1 VSCTARRVS
10 FSQSERGPDSEEALI
25 GSVFARDFR
34 VMRRL
39 RSGGMGSVFVVEQIS
54 TGKERALK
62 LLAPGLAENADVRER
77 FVREARAAS
86 AIDSDHVV
94 EIVSAGVD
102 DATGTPFLVMELLR
116 GEDLSDRVENS
127 GPMDAREVAEVLGQV
142 GHALELAHRQGIVH
156 RDLKPENL
164 FLAKSR
170 RGDGSTCAKI
180 LDFGVAK
187 LVNGDSGAAGT
198 LPVGS
203 PGYMAPEQTDA
214 FGNITPAADVW
225 SFGLVAFYLMTGA
238 SYWRCGLGASV
249 PALLRE
255 VCFDPIEPPSIRA
268 AELGIDVKFPEGF
281 DEWFCHCVDREI
293 EARFPDAGS
302 AARGLTALFA
312 DSPGG
317 VAYFFDD
324 APAPKGA
331 GQNRQHSE
339 AGVTMPPRGDEP
351 DGKRDKLAKK
361 ALRAAARVAL
371 FGVLAGGVGGLAAF
385 GVMGRSGA
393 AAAASDEPV
402 TAQEP
407 TTSAITTATTTTAPP
422 VVSATARPHASAAR
436 SVASAS
442 SSPKRARSASTAVT
456 GGPCGGDMVALR
468 NGAGAYCLDR
478 TEVTM
483 RAYLSCVASGKCPT
497 LLGTSRGK
505 ARLSTL
511 TASYSELCAAGDSE
525 LPVNCVSRA
534 AASAYCQSAGARLP
548 TATEWQA
555 AARGPGGAR
564 FPWGNEAPD
573 ETRLNACG
581 DTCRAWGYS
590 EGIFLPTLFETS
602 DGYDAPAPVGSYPLG
617 ASPAGVVDLLGNVA
631 EWVATDDGRS
641 IALGGS
647 FLTGKVEQLTE
658 PLELVADA
666 TSHLVGFRCA
676 KKL

>member
-1 VSCTARRVS
+1 MRRVS

-34 VMRRL
+34 VIRRL

-77 FVREARAAS
+77 FVREAKAAS

-102 DATGTPFLVMELLR
+102 DDTGTPFLVMELLR

-127 GPMDAREVAEVLGQV
+127 GPMEPREVAEVLGQV
-142 GHALELAHRQGIVH
+142 GHALDLAHRQGIVH
-156 RDLKPENL
+156 RDLKPENI

-170 RGDGSTCAKI
+170 RGDGASCAKI

-225 SFGLVAFYLMTGA
+225 SFGLVAFYLMTGV
-238 SYWRCGLGASV
+238 SYWRSGLGASV

-255 VCFDPIEPPSIRA
+255 VCFDPIEAPSIRA
-268 AELGIDVKFPEGF
+268 AELGIALKFPEGF

-293 EARFPDAGS
+293 DARFPDAGS

-312 DSPGG
+312 GTEAAASSADAAGAVLG
-317 VAYFFDD
+317 VA
-324 APAPKGA
+324 
-331 GQNRQHSE
+331 GQPRQNSE
-339 AGVTMPPRGDEP
+339 AGISMPPRGDHQGPPE
-351 DGKRDKLAKK
+351 KLAKK

-385 GVMGRSGA
+385 GVMGRANAPTSAASEEPPTEEVAVVMTAGASASSPPQKPSA
-393 AAAASDEPV
+393 AAHP
-402 TAQEP
+402 
-407 TTSAITTATTTTAPP
+407 
-422 VVSATARPHASAAR
+422 RASAAR
-436 SVASAS
+436 SASPTS
-442 SSPKRARSASTAVT
+442 SSPKPKPTVLPAPVAS
-456 GGPCGGDMVALR
+456 GPCGADMVAHR
-468 NGAGAYCLDR
+468 NTAGAYCLDR
-478 TEVTM
+478 TEVTAH
-483 RAYLSCVASGKCPT
+483 AYLSCVARGKCPP
-497 LLGTSRGK
+497 LSGQSRRR
-505 ARLSTL
+505 AQLPML
-511 TASYSELCAAGDSE
+511 TASYKELCTVADSD
-525 LPVNCVSRA
+525 LPVNCVTME
-534 AASAYCQSAGARLP
+534 AASSYCQMLSARLP
-548 TATEWQA
+548 TESEWQA

-564 FPWGNEAPD
+564 FPWGAEAPD
-573 ETRLNACG
+573 EQRLNACG
-581 DTCRAWGYS
+581 NACRAWGYS
-590 EGIFLPTLFETS
+590 ESIFLPTLYETE
-602 DGYDAPAPVGSYPLG
+602 DGYESAAPVGSFPLG
-617 ASPAGVVDLLGNVA
+617 ASPAGVLDLLGNVA
-631 EWVATDDGRS
+631 EWVTTEDGKSVAR
-641 IALGGS
+641 GGS
-647 FLTGKVEQLTE
+647 FLAGKIENLTE
-658 PLELVADA
+658 RLELGADA